1 MARGRWIIIMLK
13 IALGLLWWVE
23 KTGYFSTSVEG
34 AKASAN
40 LYSLVESAKAN
51 NLEPSAYLKTVFTL
65 LPQAKT
71 LEDVEALLPWNI
83 NKVVG

>member
-1 MARGRWIIIMLK
+1 MIGRKNWL
-13 IALGLLWWVE
+13 
-23 KTGYFSTSVEG
+23 FSTSGQG

-83 NKVVG
+83 NKAVG

>member
-1 MARGRWIIIMLK
+1 MSA
-13 IALGLLWWVE
+13 
-23 KTGYFSTSVEG
+23 EG
-34 AKASAN
+34 AKDSAN

-51 NLEPSAYLKTVFTL
+51 NLKPSVYLKTVFTL

-71 LEDVEALLPWNI
+71 VEDIEALLPWNI

>member
-1 MARGRWIIIMLK
+1 MDNNHAKNCIRPFVVGRKNWL
-13 IALGLLWWVE
+13 
-23 KTGYFSTSVEG
+23 FSVSVEG
-34 AKASAN
+34 VKASAN

-71 LEDVEALLPWNI
+71 VEEVEALLPWNI
-83 NKVVG
+83 NKTVG